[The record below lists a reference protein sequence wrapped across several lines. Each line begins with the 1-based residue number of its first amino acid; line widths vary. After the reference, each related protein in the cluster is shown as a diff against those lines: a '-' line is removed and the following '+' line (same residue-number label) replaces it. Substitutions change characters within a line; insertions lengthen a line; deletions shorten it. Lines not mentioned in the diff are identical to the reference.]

1 MDQPPVIVV
10 GTGRCGSTLVS
21 RMLGMHP
28 EVADISEVFS
38 FVTDLG
44 ARIERAF
51 PFSDISTTD
60 FWSILSDPQ
69 PRQNLLLQ
77 HGLQMAE
84 VTYQPSD
91 SRFEIPLVPPIV
103 QSMVPT
109 VAAASCDA
117 LYDDLQGS
125 IMNNPVQP
133 VADHYRSL
141 FEAVT
146 VYSGKRIWVERSG
159 GGLRLVERLR
169 AAFPDAKIVHL
180 VRDGRATALSM
191 QSHIGFRMALLCG
204 LLTEC
209 LGVDPFESDDR
220 SDEDDLSDELVE
232 LLPERFSADAFCK
245 LDLPASLCGHYWSG
259 EIIAGLA
266 ALDHVP
272 ADRLL
277 TVHYEDLVNDPTTI
291 TRQLGRF
298 ITGSDSAGW
307 VQSASALVTR
317 QPSRVSRLTATER
330 HELDAAC
337 APGFAALC
345 RRDLKPSPAKTV
357 SAMKVETA

>member
-1 MDQPPVIVV
+1 MEQTPVIVL

-28 EVADISEVFS
+28 EAADVSEVFS

-44 ARIERAF
+44 TRIDRAF
-51 PFSDISTTD
+51 PAGDISAKD
-60 FWSILSDPQ
+60 FWSILADPQ
-69 PRQNLLLQ
+69 PRQNLLLD

-84 VTYQPSD
+84 VTYRPSA
-91 SRFEIPLVPPIV
+91 SRYQVPLVPPII

-109 VAAASCDA
+109 AAPSGCDT
-117 LYDDLQGS
+117 LFNHLRVL
-125 IMNNPVQP
+125 MMKNPVQP

-141 FEAVT
+141 FEAVAA
-146 VYSGKRIWVERSG
+146 YSDKRIWVERSG

-180 VRDGRATALSM
+180 VRDGQATALSM

-232 LLPERFSADAFCK
+232 LLPERFSADAF
-245 LDLPASLCGHYWSG
+245 LEFDLPAALCGHYWSG

-266 ALDHVP
+266 ALDRVP
-272 ADRLL
+272 ANSLL
-277 TVHYEDLVNDPTTI
+277 TVHYEDLVHDPIKI

-298 ITGSDSAGW
+298 VSGTDNEGW
-307 VQSASALVTR
+307 VRYASALVTKK
-317 QPSRVSRLTATER
+317 PSRVSRLTRPER
-330 HELDAAC
+330 RELDEAC
-337 APGFAALC
+337 APGFAALSS
-345 RRDLKPSPAKTV
+345 RRCTHRKVMAPSR
-357 SAMKVETA
+357 MRII